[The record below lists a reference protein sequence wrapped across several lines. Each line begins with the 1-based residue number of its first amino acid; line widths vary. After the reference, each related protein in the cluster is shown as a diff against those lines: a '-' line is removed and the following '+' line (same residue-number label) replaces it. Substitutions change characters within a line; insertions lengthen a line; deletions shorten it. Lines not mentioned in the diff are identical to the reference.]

1 MQLQLIRADRV
12 AGPEHLQ
19 FAARNAL
26 LAYRSKRRR
35 ARSLAVEF
43 LLYVSCTRQISK
55 AIERLG
61 VTGKTRKVVL
71 TAFAKKEKDVEGL
84 VEEAARITQGH
95 LMDSVLDVSEK
106 KVDLLMKV
114 YGVTKKELDATRVA
128 EESDVEALKRL
139 VIERSALV
147 AVDT

>member
-1 MQLQLIRADRV
+1 M
-12 AGPEHLQ
+12 Q

-43 LLYVSCTRQISK
+43 LLYASCTRQISK

-61 VTGKTRKVVL
+61 VTGKTKKVVL
-71 TAFAKKEKDVEGL
+71 AVFAKKGKDFEEL
-84 VEEAARITQGH
+84 VAEVARVTGGRQ
-95 LMDSVLDVSEK
+95 MDSILELSEK
-106 KVDLLMKV
+106 KISGLMKV
-114 YGVTKKELDATRVA
+114 YGVTKKQLEAA
-128 EESDVEALKRL
+128 KMPEETEGEALKRL

-147 AVDT
+147 AVET